1 MCFLFSASVSAEEN
15 SILVSDRCVKDHQSA
30 HDVVLV
36 QVNFL
41 KLDYDAEHIPGA
53 RYLWPG
59 SLAPDSPLGAMNEPD
74 LQSAKAV
81 VESLGISNESHVV
94 LYFVRNE
101 VSPTA
106 RIFLTFE
113 NMGMKGKVSL
123 LDGGIEAWKKVGFA
137 TTKDLP
143 PVKKGKF
150 NPVSL
155 GFIVDK
161 NYVLKNLNSNSAVI
175 VDARM
180 KKYYDGEPVGN
191 PRDGHI
197 TGAKNIPYPDLID
210 ENNFIKPVDQLQGY
224 FTPVIDSKE
233 KEIVTYCFIGQT
245 ASVVYL
251 AGRILGYPV
260 KLYDG
265 SITGVEPD
273 KRIAHG
279 GNGEKVDG
287 FPIPCWSKSQSN
299 NTRPVMLLPRVISS
313 EYSNSLPTE
322 TPRASEVIFTGMSF
336 NLRLI

>member
-1 MCFLFSASVSAEEN
+1 MKLSIFVILLLFIAVPVLSEEN
-15 SILVSDRCVKDHQSA
+15 PILVTAQWVKDHQS
-30 HDVVLV
+30 DPKVVLV

-41 KLDYDAEHIPGA
+41 KLDYDAEHITGA

-59 SLAPDSPLGAMNEPD
+59 SLAPDSPLGAMNLPD
-74 LQSAKAV
+74 LKSAQQV
-81 VESLGISNESHVV
+81 VEGMGISNDSHVI

-113 NMGMKGKVSL
+113 NLGMKGRVSL
-123 LDGGIEAWKKVGFA
+123 LDGGLEAWKKAGFA
-137 TTKDLP
+137 TTKELP
-143 PVKKGKF
+143 IVKKGKF
-150 NPVSL
+150 KPSSV

-161 NYVLKNLNSNSAVI
+161 DYVVKSLNSSSTVI

-180 KKYYDGEPVGN
+180 KKFYDGEPVGN

-197 TGAKNIPYPDLID
+197 AGAKNIFYQDMVD
-210 ENNFIKPVDQLQGY
+210 QSNFFKATDQLQSY

-251 AGRILGYPV
+251 AGRILGYNM

-265 SITGVEPD
+265 SMQEWS
-273 KRIAHG
+273 RIKELPMEVT
-279 GNGEKVDG
+279 EKKQ
-287 FPIPCWSKSQSN
+287 P
-299 NTRPVMLLPRVISS
+299 
-313 EYSNSLPTE
+313 
-322 TPRASEVIFTGMSF
+322 
-336 NLRLI
+336 